1 MPPRLR
7 RLATVL
13 ATAVV
18 AALPSLAPQAA
29 QAQTRADSTA
39 IRRAV
44 MDYVEG
50 FYEGDTTKLV
60 RSVRPEVAKS
70 GFARSRGA
78 TAYRP
83 SVMPWPGFMAYANR
97 VRSGQSPTP
106 PNAQKTIALL
116 DVLDQTAAAK
126 LTAWWGT
133 DYLLLARFGDKWM
146 VTHVLWQSH
155 PRD

>member
-1 MPPRLR
+1 MPLPVR
-7 RLATVL
+7 RVAAAC
-13 ATAVV
+13 ATALALTL
-18 AALPSLAPQAA
+18 AAIPAA
-29 QAQTRADSTA
+29 AQTRADSAA

-44 MDYVEG
+44 LDYVEG

-70 GFARSRGA
+70 GFARPAGA

-83 SVMPWPGFMAYANR
+83 STMPWPGFMAYANR

-106 PNAQKTIALL
+106 ANAPKTIALL

-126 LTAWWGT
+126 LTAWWGV
-133 DYLLLARFGDKWM
+133 DYLLLARFGDRWM
-146 VTHVLWQSH
+146 VTHVLWQST